1 MNGSNK
7 VFHKPIMQVGYGSVA
22 QPPPTI
28 ERYKR
33 LHVGYILPHAFR
45 VRVRLTAIRSNLIV
59 QNLLEIA

>member
-1 MNGSNK
+1 MYGSNK

-33 LHVGYILPHAFR
+33 LNVGYILPHAFR
-45 VRVRLTAIRSNLIV
+45 VRVRLISNTL
-59 QNLLEIA
+59 